1 MAELFDVFLNFDLSV
16 FEWIQSIQTG
26 ILNTIMVVI
35 TTLGDEGIF
44 FIALGI
50 VLMCFKKHRKA
61 GMAVLVALLVMEVGN
76 NLVLKELIARPR
88 PFFIFNPDAIP
99 LDHKNYA
106 EILEKVTASVER
118 LPELAARWVDTYRF
132 PNLVHAPSSWSF
144 PSGHTSSA
152 FAAAFAVLWYNRKIG
167 IPTVVF
173 AALMGFS
180 RIYVQVHYCTD
191 VIAGTLVAVVYALI
205 AVLIMKY
212 LFPVA
217 DKYVFSKIEEAV
229 KNKKAKKA

>member
-16 FEWIQSIQTG
+16 FEWVQSIQTG

-44 FIALGI
+44 FIAMGL

-106 EILEKVTASVER
+106 EIFEKVTASVER

-167 IPTVVF
+167 IPTVIF

-217 DKYVFSKIEEAV
+217 DKYVFSKIEESI

>member
-106 EILEKVTASVER
+106 EIFEKVTASVER